1 MRFLLDTH
9 TLIWYSLGDGRLS
22 AIALATI
29 KDPGQEVLLSTVS
42 LWEIAIK
49 VGIGKIALRGSYE
62 AFLDRC
68 LGPDGFRTSSI
79 EPAHLKRLASLPFPG
94 GHKDPFDRLLIAQS
108 IVEDVP
114 IIGAD
119 AAFDGYPV
127 RRLW

>member
-49 VGIGKIALRGSYE
+49 VGIGKIALRGS
-62 AFLDRC
+62 
-68 LGPDGFRTSSI
+68 
-79 EPAHLKRLASLPFPG
+79 
-94 GHKDPFDRLLIAQS
+94 
-108 IVEDVP
+108 
-114 IIGAD
+114 
-119 AAFDGYPV
+119 
-127 RRLW
+127 